1 MSGASRANTD
11 FAPKLA
17 VAATSRGT
25 DHETAE
31 PADNHRFE
39 ATLDATG
46 LPDALDVHVLAP
58 IEREVATPTGV
69 ELESIGPLRALVD
82 APGVTGAGPRSEE
95 HTSELQSLMR
105 ISYAVFCLKKKNTI

>member
-31 PADNHRFE
+31 PADDHRFE

-82 APGVTGAGPRSEE
+82 APGVTGAGPPL
-95 HTSELQSLMR
+95 ELRGAYL
-105 ISYAVFCLKKKNTI
+105 IGEDVA